1 MCVCVGGG
9 GGGKRSDRER
19 ERRDRE
25 TLSDTQQLTNTVK
38 YHMKSLS
45 AAVVTTM
52 SKYIDDHYA
61 VDILSE

>member
-1 MCVCVGGG
+1 MCVGGG
-9 GGGKRSDRER
+9 GGGGGREVTERGR
-19 ERRDRE
+19 EE
-25 TLSDTQQLTNTVK
+25 ISDTQQLTNTVK